1 MLAQRRLMQTAFMM
15 PGPPFFGRSLQGP
28 HSPHSAAVHAAQ
40 TPQRTR
46 RAVKGPA
53 AGRRSGTGRLRSS
66 ATSGRLISAST
77 PTHLIAALTSRSA
90 TPNSRE
96 PSS

>member
-1 MLAQRRLMQTAFMM
+1 MLTQRRLTQTAFMR

-46 RAVKGPA
+46 RAV
-53 AGRRSGTGRLRSS
+53 
-66 ATSGRLISAST
+66 
-77 PTHLIAALTSRSA
+77 
-90 TPNSRE
+90 
-96 PSS
+96 